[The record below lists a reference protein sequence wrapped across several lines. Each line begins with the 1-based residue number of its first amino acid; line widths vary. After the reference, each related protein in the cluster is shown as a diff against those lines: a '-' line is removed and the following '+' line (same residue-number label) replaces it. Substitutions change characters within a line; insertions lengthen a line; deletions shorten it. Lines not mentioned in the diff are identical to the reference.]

1 MTDVG
6 TAISKRLLVISV
18 LPFCHIIGLPDLQC
32 RNLERFFDRKT
43 LNGIVVFFLMIFIYF
58 CFIVMSYFIFY
69 FNLEEFVSIMI
80 LSQQLLE
87 LEPVGMSQYRLTFKL
102 CLLM

>member
-43 LNGIVVFFLMIFIYF
+43 LKRYSCFL
-58 CFIVMSYFIFY
+58 SHDFY
-69 FNLEEFVSIMI
+69 LFLFYSHELFYI
-80 LSQQLLE
+80 L
-87 LEPVGMSQYRLTFKL
+87 F
-102 CLLM
+102 